1 MKKKKKKILKFKVF
15 LDKKIKKFQ
24 EKFNFS
30 HEIKSTK
37 NKYVF
42 QLNRRGIAIIFL
54 YFFLCIFFAILFSI
68 TYIYFFATPKAK
80 ELPNRISKG
89 TTIIYDRT
97 GEHILYE
104 IYGEENKRILLH
116 DQIPDTIRVATV
128 VSEDASFY
136 HHIGIDIPSILR
148 ALEINIKNRQF
159 QQGGSTITQQLAR
172 NVFLDRDKNL
182 KRKILESVIA
192 LKLERKFEK
201 DEILDFYL
209 NQIPYGSNAY
219 GIESA
224 SQTFFGKNAIDLSL
238 DEAALLA
245 SLPKATTFYSPY
257 GNNQRA
263 LIDRQKNILK
273 KSAELGLADEKIVE
287 RALEI
292 DTLKKII
299 PPKDNIE
306 APHFVFYVKEF
317 LEKEYED
324 LDLETEGLKIYTTL
338 DYDMQKRAQESVS
351 QGVENNKK
359 YRASNA
365 SLVAISPKTGE
376 LLAMVG
382 SKDYFDSSIDGQV
395 NIATSPRQPG
405 SSFKPFAYAK
415 AFEKGYQP
423 ETLIWDAPTNF
434 GPDGS
439 GKNYMPNNYNGNFS
453 GLVSMRQAL
462 SSSLNIPAVKTLY
475 LAGINETIDLA
486 ERLGIST
493 LEDRNRFGLSLVLGG
508 GEVKLL
514 EMTSAFSVFA
524 NDGEK
529 SQLKV
534 IQKITDRQGNIKKEY
549 SNESENVLD
558 KEVARKI
565 SSILSDNSAR
575 SAVFGSNTPLAFKDY
590 AVAAKTGTTQEFRD
604 AWTVG
609 YTPNISVGVWVGNNN
624 NTPMKYG
631 SDGIFVAAP
640 IWRNFLDKELP
651 NLPKEDFGSYEKIV
665 SSKPMITGNV
675 SGEIKY
681 FKIASGNEISQNKLK
696 KYKASEIRQQIEPE
710 KHSLLYYV
718 NKDFPLG
725 SELPN
730 YSDPMFVRWEK
741 GINQDFS
748 GEIFNLNITE

>member
-1 MKKKKKKILKFKVF
+1 MKKKKKIFRVF
-15 LDKKIKKFQ
+15 F
-24 EKFNFS
+24 
-30 HEIKSTK
+30 
-37 NKYVF
+37 
-42 QLNRRGIAIIFL
+42 IFL
-54 YFFLCIFFAILFSI
+54 FVILFFLFSFI
-68 TYIYFFATPKAK
+68 YVYFFATPKAK
-80 ELPNRISKG
+80 ELPNRVSKG

-104 IYGEENKRILLH
+104 IYGEKNKKNLPH
-116 DQIPDTIRVATV
+116 DQIPDAIRTATI

-136 HHIGIDIPSILR
+136 DHIGIDIPSILR
-148 ALEINIKNRQF
+148 ALEVNIKNKQF

-182 KRKILESVIA
+182 KRKILESIIA
-192 LKLERKFEK
+192 IKLERKFSK

-224 SQTFFGKNAIDLSL
+224 AQTFFGKKAIDLTL
-238 DEAALLA
+238 DEATLLA

-257 GNNQRA
+257 GSNQKA
-263 LIDRQKNILK
+263 LIDRQKNILRQL
-273 KSAELGLADEKIVE
+273 ATLGLADEKMIE
-287 RALEI
+287 TALEI

-299 PPKDNIE
+299 PPKKNIQ

-317 LEKEYED
+317 LEKEYGD

-338 DYDMQKRAQESVS
+338 DYDMQKRAEESVL

-359 YRASNA
+359 YGASNA
-365 SLVAISPKTGE
+365 SLVVISPKTGE

-395 NIATSPRQPG
+395 NITTSPRQPG

-439 GKNYMPNNYNGNFS
+439 GKDYIPNNYNGSFS

-475 LAGINETIDLA
+475 LAGINETIDLT

-493 LEDRNRFGLSLVLGG
+493 LKDRNRFGLSLVLGG

-534 IQKITDRQGNIKKEY
+534 IQKITDREGNIKNEY
-549 SNESENVLD
+549 PNKSEKVLD

-575 SAVFGSNTPLAFKDY
+575 APVFGSATPLAFKDY
-590 AVAAKTGTTQEFRD
+590 AVAAKTGTTQNFRD

-609 YTPNISVGVWVGNNN
+609 YTPNISVGVWVGNND

-651 NLPKEDFGSYEKIV
+651 NLPKEEFGSYEKVV

-681 FKIASGNEISQNKLK
+681 YKIASGKKISEDKSK
-696 KYKASEIRQQIEPE
+696 KYKSSEVRQQIEPE

-725 SELPN
+725 PELPN
-730 YSDPMFVRWEK
+730 YNDPMFIRWEK
-741 GINQDFS
+741 GINQDFEE
-748 GEIFNLNITE
+748 GFFDVNPTN

>member
-1 MKKKKKKILKFKVF
+1 MKEKKKKNSKSKPFLAKKIKELRKKVGFFLEKISKKESTSKSNRGIVAKVF
-15 LDKKIKKFQ
+15 L
-24 EKFNFS
+24 
-30 HEIKSTK
+30 
-37 NKYVF
+37 YVF
-42 QLNRRGIAIIFL
+42 LFIVTIFL
-54 YFFLCIFFAILFSI
+54 FLIV
-68 TYIYFFATPKAK
+68 YIYFFATPKAK
-80 ELPNRISKG
+80 ELPNRMSKG

-104 IYGEENKRILLH
+104 IYGEENRKNLSH
-116 DQIPDTIRVATV
+116 NQIPDVIRVATI
-128 VSEDASFY
+128 VSEDSSFY
-136 HHIGIDIPSILR
+136 NHIGIDIPSILR
-148 ALEINIKNRQF
+148 ALEINIRNRKF

-192 LKLERKFEK
+192 LKLELKFSK

-209 NQIPYGSNAY
+209 NQVPYGSNAY

-238 DEAALLA
+238 DEAVLLA

-257 GNNQRA
+257 GNNQKA
-263 LIDRQKNILK
+263 LIDRQKNILRQM
-273 KSAELGLADEKIVE
+273 AELSLVDEKIIE
-287 RALEI
+287 KALKA

-299 PPKDNIE
+299 PPKKNIQ

-338 DYDMQKRAQESVS
+338 DYDMQKRAEESVS
-351 QGVENNKK
+351 WGVEKNKNYK
-359 YRASNA
+359 ANNA

-395 NIATSPRQPG
+395 NIATSLRQPG

-423 ETLIWDAPTNF
+423 ETLIWDVPTNF

-439 GKNYMPNNYNGNFS
+439 GKDYMPNNYNGNFS
-453 GLVSMRQAL
+453 GLISMRQAL

-475 LAGINETIDLA
+475 LAGINETIDLT

-493 LEDRNRFGLSLVLGG
+493 LKERNRFGLSLVLGG

-549 SNESENVLD
+549 PNKSEKILD

-565 SSILSDNSAR
+565 NSILSDNSAR
-575 SAVFGSNTPLAFKDY
+575 SAVFGSNTPLALKDY
-590 AVAAKTGTTQEFRD
+590 TVAAKTGTTQNFRD

-609 YTPNISVGVWVGNNN
+609 YTPDISVGVWVGNNDN
-624 NTPMKYG
+624 KPMKYG

-640 IWRNFLDKELP
+640 IWRNFLDKELS
-651 NLPKEDFGSYEKIV
+651 NFPKENFGSYEKIV
-665 SSKPMITGNV
+665 SSKPMVTGNV

-696 KYKASEIRQQIEPE
+696 KYKASEVRQQIEPE

-725 SELPN
+725 PELPN
-730 YSDPMFVRWEK
+730 YNDPMFVRWEK
-741 GINQDFS
+741 GLNQDFS
-748 GEIFNLNITE
+748 GEIFNLNIAE

>member
-1 MKKKKKKILKFKVF
+1 MKKKKEKISIKKLRKGVVFLLEKFSKKKNNSEPKNKIILKSFV
-15 LDKKIKKFQ
+15 
-24 EKFNFS
+24 
-30 HEIKSTK
+30 
-37 NKYVF
+37 Y
-42 QLNRRGIAIIFL
+42 IFL
-54 YFFLCIFFAILFSI
+54 FVIFAILFFI
-68 TYIYFFATPKAK
+68 AYIYFFATPKAK
-80 ELPNRISKG
+80 ELPNKVSKG

-104 IYGEENKRILLH
+104 IYGEENKKNLLH
-116 DQIPDTIRVATV
+116 NQIPDTIRVTTII
-128 VSEDASFY
+128 SEDASFY
-136 HHIGIDIPSILR
+136 DHIGIDIPSIFR
-148 ALEINIKNRQF
+148 ALEVNIRNKQF

-172 NVFLDRDKNL
+172 NVFLDRDKNI
-182 KRKILESVIA
+182 KRKILESIIA
-192 LKLERKFEK
+192 LKLERKFSK

-224 SQTFFGKNAIDLSL
+224 SQTFFGKNATDLSL

-257 GNNQRA
+257 GNNQKA
-263 LIDRQKNILK
+263 LIDRQKNILRQIE
-273 KSAELGLADEKIVE
+273 ALGLIDEKIIGE
-287 RALEI
+287 ALRA

-299 PPKDNIE
+299 PPKKNIE
-306 APHFVFYVKEF
+306 APHFVFYVKEL

-338 DYDMQKRAQESVS
+338 DYDMQKRAEESVLW
-351 QGVENNKK
+351 GAENNKK

-439 GKNYMPNNYNGNFS
+439 GKDYTPNNYNGSFS

-462 SSSLNIPAVKTLY
+462 SSSLNVPAVKTLY
-475 LAGINETIDLA
+475 LSGINETIDLA

-529 SQLKV
+529 NQLKV
-534 IQKITDRQGNIKKEY
+534 IQKIIDREGNIIKEY
-549 SNESENVLD
+549 PNERESVLE

-565 SSILSDNSAR
+565 NSILSDNLAR
-575 SAVFGSNTPLAFKDY
+575 APVFGSNTPLAFKDY

-609 YTPNISVGVWVGNNN
+609 YTPNISVGVWVGNND

-640 IWRNFLDKELP
+640 IWRNFLDKELA
-651 NLPKEDFGSYEKIV
+651 NFPKEDFGSYEKIV

-696 KYKASEIRQQIEPE
+696 KYKASEVRQQIEPE
-710 KHSLLYYV
+710 KHSLLFYV

-725 SELPN
+725 PELPN
-730 YSDPMFVRWEK
+730 YNNPMFVRFEK
-741 GINQDFS
+741 GINQDFEE
-748 GEIFNLNITE
+748 GIFDFNPIN